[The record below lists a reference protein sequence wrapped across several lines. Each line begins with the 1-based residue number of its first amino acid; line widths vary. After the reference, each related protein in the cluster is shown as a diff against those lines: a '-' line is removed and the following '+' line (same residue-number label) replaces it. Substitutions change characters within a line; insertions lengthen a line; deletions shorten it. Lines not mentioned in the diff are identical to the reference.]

1 MMYTEACP
9 HCGDENYEITDYGD
23 NFDTYSGSQWWAC
36 TCSKCGHKFEI
47 TKIYN
52 LAEVTIEEVSGS

>member
-1 MMYTEACP
+1 MMYTEAYP
-9 HCGDENYEITDYGD
+9 NCGDENYEINDYGD
-23 NFDTYSGSQWWAC
+23 NFDTYSGSQWWAY